1 MKHCYRLFFLDHSI
15 FCQLSQHIITY
26 FPVISLSSTHLK
38 HVQSMPTI
46 INGFFFVNVLL
57 YFSFID
63 DKISTSDGYLPV
75 QDKITSKCIIVH
87 YSGCWLVCSTVI
99 LLAVTCC
106 CKNPIASQSAQPF
119 LETLKGRKGGA
130 EKTFPL
136 SMYYSEN
143 AYFEVCLLFLFLHF
157 CQ

>member
-1 MKHCYRLFFLDHSI
+1 MGSPKVSLPTLMTLMSSPY
-15 FCQLSQHIITY
+15 QL
-26 FPVISLSSTHLK
+26 LSMDVFS
-38 HVQSMPTI
+38 
-46 INGFFFVNVLL
+46 VNVLL
-57 YFSFID
+57 YFSLID

-75 QDKITSKCIIVH
+75 QDEITSKYIIVQ

-130 EKTFPL
+130 EKNLPPSLYILCILKMLILRSVYFVSSCIFASKITFL
-136 SMYYSEN
+136 Y
-143 AYFEVCLLFLFLHF
+143 
-157 CQ
+157 